1 MQPGR
6 FLSVLAIA
14 ALLVGCRSS
23 GIAFNPPGGR
33 SGGAS
38 RVVHVVVAPG
48 LPVNVGYQVG
58 TSGTW
63 KLLCSACTP
72 GTMSF
77 TLNGTDAYGVAM
89 YCSAWDYPAIFQA
102 TTPEVDTV
110 NLPQCI
116 GATDVTPASLSGSY
130 DASAF
135 GGATEVDVQ
144 QDDVSATG
152 GLPSGSYS
160 VPFPGGTQDV
170 FAEVRNSS
178 DVSSGNYRGIVA
190 LKTLQ
195 NQTIPASGV
204 AIDFAASDA
213 VGSPE
218 TMTWTN
224 IPSNSFFE
232 SGVQFG
238 LTSVFAYGGNAC
250 AVWLNAFTEVNGLGG
265 GTDVLQYPTV
275 ASADVGANDAY
286 YAFADAG
293 VTGHGNAAD
302 EYADIFQPSP
312 PTTLALTAPFDLEP
326 NVANTALSLNYTGF
340 SGLSANGEIWGYLLS
355 FAWGSGNYETAAV
368 TSGWVKASG
377 STNYPVPI
385 VSLTGFPALTPP
397 ANSTAVNFSGDAVY
411 VSEIGFSSDVGSIA
425 HSRGAQGGIGGGV
438 GSPCAVITQ
447 NSPPTSGTFYRN
459 GALGCFTFGVGNGC

>member
-6 FLSVLAIA
+6 FLSALAIA
-14 ALLVGCRSS
+14 ALLAGCKST

-33 SGGAS
+33 SSGAS
-38 RVVHVVVAPG
+38 RVVHVVIAPG
-48 LPVNVGYQVG
+48 LPVNVGYQIG

-89 YCSAWDYPAIFQA
+89 YCSADGYPAVFQA

-110 NLPQCI
+110 TLPQCLGTVEI
-116 GATDVTPASLSGSY
+116 APSYLSGTY
-130 DASAF
+130 NASAF
-135 GGATEVDVQ
+135 DGVTEVDVQ
-144 QDDVSATG
+144 QDDVSAAG

-160 VPFPGGTQDV
+160 VPFPPGGGTQDV

-213 VGSPE
+213 VGSPA
-218 TMTWTN
+218 TITWTN
-224 IPSNSFFE
+224 IPSGVSIDE

-238 LTSVFAYGGNAC
+238 LASVFVYGGNAF
-250 AVWLNAFTEVNGLGG
+250 AVWLNAGS
-265 GTDVLQYPTV
+265 TDVLQYPTV
-275 ASADVGANDAY
+275 ASADAGANDAY
-286 YAFADAG
+286 DAFAFAN
-293 VTGHGNAAD
+293 VTGHGNAFD
-302 EYADIFQPSP
+302 EFADIFQPSP
-312 PTTLALTAPFDLEP
+312 PTTVALTAPFDLEP
-326 NVANTALSLNYTGF
+326 NAGNTALSLDYTGF
-340 SGLSANGEIWGYLLS
+340 SGLSASGEIWGYFLGLC
-355 FAWGSGNYETAAV
+355 WGSSHCEDEEDAVV

-377 STNYPVPI
+377 STSYPIPI
-385 VSLTGFPALTPP
+385 VSLTGFPTLTPP
-397 ANSTAVNFSGDAVY
+397 ATGNSIDFDSEVLYA
-411 VSEIGFSSDVGSIA
+411 SEIDFSSRIGSVA
-425 HSRGAQGGIGGGV
+425 RSRGAQ
-438 GSPCAVITQ
+438 SLDFSSHRAPSAVRTQ
-447 NSPPTSGTFYRN
+447 NSTPTSGTFYEN
-459 GALGCFTFGVGNGC
+459 DASGCFTFGVGNGC